1 MVKIGN
7 FFFHYRNII
16 LPISFLLI
24 LVPSPELFQ
33 NPTIALMLGLGLS
46 IAGQL
51 LRFTTIGLV
60 YIIRGG
66 ANRKIHAEGLVTT
79 GIFSHCRNPLYVANI
94 SVAIG
99 MAIASNSV
107 LFFSV
112 ITPFITF
119 VYVAIVMAEEDFL
132 RNKFGAAFDKY
143 TQDVNRWVPSLTGI
157 NRTFNSHNFA
167 WKRVLLKEYNSTFT
181 GTLLG
186 ILLIMKAYYQHPEFY
201 GTFKESLSTF
211 VFAIVS
217 ITIIYLFVK
226 FLKKTHRLVAD

>member
-7 FFFHYRNII
+7 FFFHYRNIL

-33 NPTIALMLGLGLS
+33 NPTIALVLGLGIS

-51 LRFTTIGLV
+51 IRFMTIGLV

-79 GIFSHCRNPLYVANI
+79 GIFSHCRNPLYVGNI
-94 SVAIG
+94 AVSIG

-112 ITPFITF
+112 ITPFIIF
-119 VYVAIVMAEEDFL
+119 VYIAIVMAEENFL
-132 RNKFGAAFDKY
+132 RNKFGAAFDEY
-143 TQDVNRWVPSLTGI
+143 TKNVNRWLPSLNGI
-157 NRTFNSHNFA
+157 TETFKSHNFA

-201 GTFKESLSTF
+201 GTFQESLSTF
-211 VFAIVS
+211 LIAIAS
-217 ITIIYLFVK
+217 ITIVYLFVK